1 MLDAKTSNLSNIKPF
16 KLFKMTNQLYRLI
29 IAHLKELIREPAVLF
44 WGIGFPILMAW
55 GLGIAFSSKKEMNRE
70 IAVIQQAGS
79 SSLQKSV
86 LSDIIEHY
94 PGKQKGDYYL
104 PLKNAKTGDIH
115 LTFHECTMEEA
126 HMLLK
131 KGTVSLIIEVSGRN
145 MYYCFD
151 PANAEA
157 QLLYELVKG
166 VVYNGS
172 GYYSSH
178 QDEIK
183 PLTVTGTRYIDF
195 LIPGLLAMGIMMSSA
210 WGISYTLIDR
220 RSKKLLRRMVATPM
234 KKSNLLV
241 ALITARFFMNAV
253 EAILLFFFA
262 WLYFGIHIQGSISA
276 LILLF
281 IAGNIAFAGISVL
294 ISSHTSNPEIGNG
307 LINALVTPMM
317 VVSGIFFSYQHFPD
331 WTLPV
336 IRLLPLTMLADGVR
350 SIFNEGAGMMQI
362 WKETLLLTATGVVTF
377 VIGLKIFKWY

>member
-1 MLDAKTSNLSNIKPF
+1 
-16 KLFKMTNQLYRLI
+16 
-29 IAHLKELIREPAVLF
+29 
-44 WGIGFPILMAW
+44 
-55 GLGIAFSSKKEMNRE
+55 
-70 IAVIQQAGS
+70 
-79 SSLQKSV
+79 
-86 LSDIIEHY
+86 
-94 PGKQKGDYYL
+94 
-104 PLKNAKTGDIH
+104 
-115 LTFHECTMEEA
+115 
-126 HMLLK
+126 
-131 KGTVSLIIEVSGRN
+131 
-145 MYYCFD
+145 
-151 PANAEA
+151 
-157 QLLYELVKG
+157 
-166 VVYNGS
+166 
-172 GYYSSH
+172 
-178 QDEIK
+178 
-183 PLTVTGTRYIDF
+183 
-195 LIPGLLAMGIMMSSA
+195 
-210 WGISYTLIDR
+210 
-220 RSKKLLRRMVATPM
+220 MVATPM

-276 LILLF
+276 LIIIF

>member
-1 MLDAKTSNLSNIKPF
+1 
-16 KLFKMTNQLYRLI
+16 MTNQLYRLI
-29 IAHLKELIREPAVLF
+29 ISHLKELIREPAVLF

-262 WLYFGIHIQGSISA
+262 WIYFGIHIQGSISA

-336 IRLLPLTMLADGVR
+336 IRHLPLTMLADGVR